1 MLLSL
6 REHTSGQLWCV
17 FGCGGD
23 RDKGK
28 RPIMGEIACRL
39 ADKVIVTADNPRT
52 ESVSAIIADI
62 EAGMGHQQ
70 HVVLPERKQA
80 IEYALSA
87 AQAGDI
93 VLIAGKGHE
102 DYQEIQ
108 GVRHPFDDAQVVR
121 DCVGAVDVLR
131 VSRVADKN

>member
-1 MLLSL
+1 
-6 REHTSGQLWCV
+6 
-17 FGCGGD
+17 

-39 ADKVIVTADNPRT
+39 ADKVIVTADNPRA
-52 ESVSAIIADI
+52 ELVSAIIADI

-70 HVVLPERKQA
+70 HSVLPERKQA

-87 AQAGDI
+87 AQSGDI
-93 VLIAGKGHE
+93 VLVAGKGHE

-108 GVRHPFDDAQVVR
+108 GIRYPFDDAQIIR
-121 DCVGAVDVLR
+121 LFLENN
-131 VSRVADKN
+131 S